1 MADPYL
7 IVAYWAQPAP
17 SYDKLA
23 RMVVPQL
30 GDFGLPT
37 YLTTATQTHFF
48 DDARAAAEW
57 LTNNDGA
64 IILQFV
70 IEFPAGVS
78 LATTNWGR
86 SETIIE
92 LALSSA
98 DTASLPAQ
106 EGREALFTQIRTLAC
121 AFVSEA
127 GARFVWLTRIPGDVD
142 GVSDLIEAFDLA
154 LAGKSTS
161 PISLD
166 KMSYA
171 GWLFMWSSGSDAP
184 PIQTAENVRVFGNAK
199 YVELINDR
207 PIDLE
212 PGWVTSTH

>member
-7 IVAYWAQPAP
+7 IVAYWAKPSP

-37 YLTTATQTHFF
+37 YLTTASQTHFF
-48 DDARAAAEW
+48 DDTRAAAEW
-57 LTNNDGA
+57 LTNNEGA

-70 IEFPAGVS
+70 IEFPAGAS

-86 SETIIE
+86 SETVIE

-98 DTASLPAQ
+98 DSASLPTQ
-106 EGREALFTQIRTLAC
+106 EGREALFTKIRALAC
-121 AFVSEA
+121 ALVAGA
-127 GARFVWLTRIPGDVD
+127 GARFVWLTRVPGDVD
-142 GVSDLIEAFDLA
+142 GVSDLVEAFDLA
-154 LAGKSTS
+154 LVGKSAS
-161 PISLD
+161 SIPLD
-166 KMSYA
+166 QMSYA
-171 GWLFMWSSGSDAP
+171 GWLFIWSSHSDAP
-184 PIQTAENVRVFGNAK
+184 SIQTAENIRVFGNAK